1 MTDPRQSPPLRRTYD
16 VIVLNGGSSAG
27 KSTLARQLQ
36 AQLCEAWLTL
46 GTDTF
51 LAALPPALQASDAG
65 ITFGEDGQIEV
76 GAEFRR
82 LDMAWSR
89 GVAGLA
95 RAGAPVIV
103 DEVFLGGG
111 ASQARW
117 REALTGLRVLWVSVR
132 CDPEEAARRE
142 QARGD
147 RVPGMA
153 RHQATLVHQGVTS
166 DLEVDLTHLSP
177 AEGAAQIVRRVQG
190 A

>member
-1 MTDPRQSPPLRRTYD
+1 M
-16 VIVLNGGSSAG
+16 IVLNGGSSAG